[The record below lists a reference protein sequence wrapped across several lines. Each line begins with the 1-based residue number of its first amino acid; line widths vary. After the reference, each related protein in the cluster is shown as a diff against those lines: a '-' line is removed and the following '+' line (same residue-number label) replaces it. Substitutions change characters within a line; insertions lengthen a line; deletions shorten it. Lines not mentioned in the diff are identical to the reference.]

1 MTDFSPWAALA
12 GGALIGAGAVLL
24 MLTNG
29 RVMGV
34 AGIVG
39 GLLGEGRRELPW
51 RLAFVLGMVAPGVAL
66 GLTGN
71 LNLQGNGLGSG
82 LLVLAGLLV
91 GFGTRMGNGCTS
103 GHGICG
109 LARLSPRSLA
119 AVGTFMAVTAVV
131 VFVRRHLLGA

>member
-1 MTDFSPWAALA
+1 MTDFSPWSALA

-29 RVMGV
+29 RIMGV

-51 RLAFVLGMVAPGVAL
+51 RLAFVVGMVAPGIVL

-71 LNLQGNGLGSG
+71 LNLQGNGLGTG

-119 AVGTFMAVTAVV
+119 AVCTFMAVTAIV
-131 VFVRRHLLGA
+131 VFVRRHLIGA

>member
-1 MTDFSPWAALA
+1 MTDFSPWSALA

-29 RVMGV
+29 RIMGV

-39 GLLGEGRRELPW
+39 GLLGEVGREAAW
-51 RLAFVLGMVAPGVAL
+51 RLAFVAGMVVPGVLA
-66 GLTGN
+66 GLSGE
-71 LNLQGNGLGSG
+71 LFLHGNGLGLG
-82 LLVLAGLLV
+82 LLLLSGFLV

-119 AVGTFMAVTAVV
+119 SVVTFMAVAGIVV
-131 VFVRRHLLGA
+131 YVRRHVMGG

>member
-1 MTDFSPWAALA
+1 MTDFSPWSALA

-29 RVMGV
+29 RIMGV

-39 GLLGEGRRELPW
+39 GLLGEGRRELAW
-51 RLAFVLGMVAPGVAL
+51 RLAFVLGMVAPGIAL
-66 GLTGN
+66 GLTSN
-71 LNLQGNGLGSG
+71 LHLQGNGLGTG

-119 AVGTFMAVTAVV
+119 AVCTFMAVTAIV
-131 VFVRRHLLGA
+131 VFVRRHLIGA

>member
-1 MTDFSPWAALA
+1 MTDFSPWSALA

-29 RVMGV
+29 RIMGV

-51 RLAFVLGMVAPGVAL
+51 RLAFVVGMVAPGIVL

-71 LNLQGNGLGSG
+71 LNLQGNGLGTG

-109 LARLSPRSLA
+109 LARLSPRSLV
-119 AVGTFMAVTAVV
+119 AVCTFMAVTAIV
-131 VFVRRHLLGA
+131 VFVRRHLIGA